1 MVLPEGA
8 VAFLFSDIEGST
20 RLWESDPDGM
30 RESLAEHDAI
40 VRATVEAAGG
50 HVFKHTGDGFAAAFS
65 KASAGAAAALE
76 SARILASHQWAGPAL
91 RCRFGLHVGDA
102 TPTGGDYFGPT
113 ITRAARVMD
122 AGNGGQVVV
131 SRKARTI
138 IADDLPL
145 NSSLVDLGEHRL
157 KDLGEPVGLY
167 RLVGPGADDD
177 RPLRTLQVAPHNL
190 PVQLTTFFGRTKQ
203 IEDVAQR
210 LRAGRLVT
218 LTGIGGIG
226 KTRLA
231 LQVAGDLVDEFD
243 DGVWLVELAS
253 LLEPGLVWGAVADSI
268 SAVDDEAPAREA
280 VLSFV
285 ADRELLL
292 VVDNC
297 EHVVH
302 EVASVV
308 EDVLRAGPGVR
319 VLATSRVSLES
330 PGERLWPVPALDED
344 SDGAALELFTDRAQ
358 LVRPDF
364 VVSDENRAQ
373 VLELCARLD
382 ALPLAIELATA
393 RLKMLRLDQI
403 IDQLSDRFRLLTGGS
418 RTAEERQRTLA
429 GMMDWSYRLLPP
441 EERALL
447 SQLAVFVDGFTYEA
461 VEAVTSDS
469 GQAPVELLDRLGHL
483 IDASLV
489 RFEADPAPRYRLLE
503 TVRQYGL
510 DRLDEDG
517 NTAAV
522 RRRHAEFFAETAA
535 AAEAADDVDPDVG
548 NYRAALA
555 WAYESGEEH
564 LAFGIAVN
572 LSPLMGR
579 WANAESLRWLLK
591 GLNAVDEE
599 APMAARGLAYAV
611 VTAFNVDDGALVA
624 ELSAKAR
631 NILHT
636 TDDPALRGRLANA
649 LAISTMLEDMVEGE
663 RLLTEAQTAL
673 REAGDPAWIS
683 PLMNR
688 TIARAWMAKPL
699 GAELLDTIES
709 CGIFHADRVA
719 AWHAQEAVTLGE
731 YDEALRL
738 TVDVD
743 STDPWAHDL
752 AMKVRAHALRALGRP
767 SDTLALETLVGRPT
781 EQDDAN
787 AMYEFGL
794 QFALAHLQLSPPDL
808 DAAEAVF
815 YGDYRIGSPLGQ
827 AACSWFWGLIA
838 ELRGRPEEA
847 AVIAGF
853 ADRLGAETGYS
864 PTALD
869 RKILQRSRDRAR
881 AQLGDSRYDELY
893 ADGQRSSF
901 EQIPKPPSA
910 RHS

>member
-40 VRATVEAAGG
+40 VRGAVEAAGG
-50 HVFKHTGDGFAAAFS
+50 HVFKHTGDGFVAAFS
-65 KASAGAAAALE
+65 KASAGATAALE
-76 SARILASHQWAGPAL
+76 SSRVLASHDWAGPVL

-102 TPTGGDYFGPT
+102 IPTEDDYFGPT

-131 SRKARTI
+131 SHSARTI
-138 IADDLPL
+138 IGDDLPPD
-145 NSSLVDLGEHRL
+145 SSLVDLGEHRL
-157 KDLGEPVGLY
+157 KDLGEPIGLY

-190 PVQLTTFFGRTKQ
+190 PVQLTTFVGRTKQ
-203 IEDVAQR
+203 IEEVAQR

-231 LQVAGDLVDEFD
+231 LQVAASLVDEFNS
-243 DGVWLVELAS
+243 GVWLVELAS
-253 LLEPGLVWGAVADSI
+253 LLEPGLVWGAVADAI
-268 SAVDDEAPAREA
+268 SARGDDATAREA
-280 VLSFV
+280 VLSFL

-297 EHVVH
+297 EHLVD

-319 VLATSRVSLES
+319 VLATSRVGLES
-330 PGERLWPVPALDED
+330 PGESLWPVPALDED
-344 SDGAALELFTDRAQ
+344 SDDAAAELFADRAQ
-358 LVRPDF
+358 LVRPSF

-373 VLELCARLD
+373 VVELCSRLD
-382 ALPLAIELATA
+382 GLPLAIELATA
-393 RLKMLRLDQI
+393 RLKMLQLDQI

-418 RTAEERQRTLA
+418 RTAEERQRTLV

-441 EERALL
+441 EEQTLL
-447 SQLAVFVDGFTYEA
+447 CQLAVFVDGFTYDA

-469 GQAPVELLDRLGHL
+469 GQAPLELLDRLGHL

-510 DRLDEDG
+510 ERLDEHSK
-517 NTAAV
+517 TAEV
-522 RRRHAEFFAETAA
+522 CRRHAEFFAETAA
-535 AAEAADDVDPDVG
+535 AAETADDVDPHVG

-555 WAYESGEEH
+555 WAYESGLDE
-564 LAFGIAVN
+564 LAFGIAVS
-572 LSPLMGR
+572 LRPLMGR
-579 WANAESLRWLLK
+579 WTPAESLRWLLM
-591 GLNAVDEE
+591 GLEAVDEE

-611 VTAFNVDDGALVA
+611 VDAFNVDDGALVA

-649 LAISTMLEDMVEGE
+649 LAISMMLDDMVEGE
-663 RLLTEAQTAL
+663 RLLAEAQAAL
-673 REAGDPAWIS
+673 REAGDPAWTS
-683 PLMNR
+683 PMMNR

-699 GAELLDTIES
+699 GAELLDVIES
-709 CGIFHADRVA
+709 SGIFHADQVA
-719 AWHAQEAVTLGE
+719 AWKAQEAITVGE

-738 TVDVD
+738 TADVD
-743 STDPWAHDL
+743 STDPGALDL

-767 SDTLALETLVGRPT
+767 KDALALETVVGQPT
-781 EQDDAN
+781 EQEDAN

-815 YGDYRIGSPLGQ
+815 YDDYRIDSPLGQ

-838 ELRGRPEEA
+838 ELRGRPQEA

-853 ADRLGAETGYS
+853 ADRLSAATGYS
-864 PTALD
+864 PMAFD
-869 RKILQRSRDRAR
+869 REILQRSRDRAR
-881 AQLGDSRYDELY
+881 EQLGDDRYDELY

-901 EQIPKPPSA
+901 EEIPKPPI
-910 RHS
+910 R